1 MALTICII
9 IILVLLMIVLLL
21 VSICRNLM
29 KTCSRLLVESRRHTA
44 RLNRAKSHDTGT
56 STPRRSNIL
65 L

>member
-29 KTCSRLLVESRRHTA
+29 KTCSRLLIESQYQRTS
-44 RLNRAKSHDTGT
+44 NPDDTDVAV
-56 STPRRSNIL
+56 
-65 L
+65 